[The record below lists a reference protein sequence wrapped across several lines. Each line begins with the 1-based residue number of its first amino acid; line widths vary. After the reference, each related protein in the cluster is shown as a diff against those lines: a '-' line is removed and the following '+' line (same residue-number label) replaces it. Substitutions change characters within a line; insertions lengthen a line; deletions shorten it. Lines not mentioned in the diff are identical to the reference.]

1 MKYKT
6 LVADPPWSFKNKK
19 TGGSMK
25 SGSSAK
31 YPTLTTEEIKT
42 LVIHDT
48 PIQKIGDTDSVL
60 FLWVPVSL
68 IQDGLDVMKEWKY
81 TYKTSIIWI
90 KTNTRPG
97 MGFTFRNKAEICLFG
112 KRGKIPAFKSSKSN
126 VIYALATKHS
136 KKPVEFFELIEPEVE
151 KYNLSPKIEL
161 FARDSKDGWYGWGLD
176 YPPI

>member
-1 MKYKT
+1 MKYKAI
-6 LVADPPWSFKNKK
+6 VADPPWSFKNKK

-31 YPTLTTEEIKT
+31 YPTLTTEEIKN
-42 LVIHDT
+42 LMINNL
-48 PIQKIGDTDSVL
+48 PIQNIGDNDSVL
-60 FLWVPVSL
+60 FLWVPVAL
-68 IQDGLDVMKEWKY
+68 IQEGLDVMKDWKY

-90 KTNTRPG
+90 KTNKRPG
-97 MGFTFRNKAEICLFG
+97 IGFTFRNKAELCLFG
-112 KRGKIPAFKSSKSN
+112 KRGKVPAFKSSRDN

-136 KKPVEFFELIEPEVE
+136 TKPEEFFGLIEPEIK

-161 FARDSKDGWYGWGLD
+161 FARESRYGWDGWGFE